1 MDAPPFEH
9 LRRFFERIKNAGF
22 FERIFSW
29 GSVVS
34 SGYDAFGEFQ
44 QLQNLLGEK
53 EQEIVRLSSR
63 NRDLEKDAEF
73 QREKASRAQGELAAE
88 QNRCQALNDRMAD
101 SVRSL
106 NEKITEKERER
117 ATVAEALA
125 NSENDILRLKGDLIS
140 LAAKN
145 EDLLKKISS
154 RENEAGG
161 LIESDRKNKEL
172 IQKLQADIAALNARY
187 DQMNLQYTESQK
199 TLAELRQRE
208 EERTREHDGRI
219 TELMSLKKQLEDD
232 RLRVQAERDAEI
244 RSEFAAMEQTWKK
257 HEEQVEQSLR
267 SICQRHTIEY
277 CDKEKFPVSGKKPD
291 NAVIIADQFVIFDAK
306 SPKNSDELGNFP
318 LYIKTQAE
326 AAKKYTKEDNVK
338 KDIFL
343 VVPANTIEYL
353 DDVHLD
359 MADYQVYIVTHDCLE
374 PIVLALR
381 KIEDYQFVDQL
392 SPEDRE
398 KICHVI
404 GKFAHATKR
413 RMQIDTYFFNEFLGL
428 LKNCESLPE
437 DILQKVVDYEKA
449 EKMNPPMEK
458 RKKLIPIKELEHD
471 VRKITKE
478 AEAHEIDVTAVTKE
492 KIETIPLDKFLE

>member
-9 LRRFFERIKNAGF
+9 LRRFFERIKNVGF

-29 GSVVS
+29 QGIVS
-34 SGYDAFGEFQ
+34 QGYDAFGEYQ
-44 QLQNLLGEK
+44 RIQNIVPEK
-53 EQEIVRLSSR
+53 DQEIAGLASK
-63 NRDLEKDAEF
+63 NRDLS
-73 QREKASRAQGELAAE
+73 QRLEYQQQQATRLQQDLSSE
-88 QNRCQALNDRMAD
+88 QIRVQ
-101 SVRSL
+101 SL
-106 NEKITEKERER
+106 NEKIIEKERER
-117 ATVAEALA
+117 ATFAEAQA
-125 NSENDILRLKGDLIS
+125 NSEDHILRLKSDMVM

-145 EDLLKKISS
+145 EDLQTKINEK
-154 RENEAGG
+154 ENIAGG
-161 LIESDRKNKEL
+161 LVAADKKNQQAINQLKEDL
-172 IQKLQADIAALNARY
+172 SASLGKY
-187 DQMNLQYTESQK
+187 DQLNSQWIEAQK
-199 TLAELRQRE
+199 TLAELRQKE
-208 EERTREHDGRI
+208 EERTREHDARV

-232 RLRVQAERDAEI
+232 RLRVQADRDAEI
-244 RSEFAAMEQTWKK
+244 RSEFADMEKTWKK
-257 HEEQVEQSLR
+257 HEDVVEQSLR

-291 NAVIIADQFVIFDAK
+291 NSVIIADQYVIFDAK

-318 LYIKTQAE
+318 LYIKNQAE
-326 AAKKYTKEDNVK
+326 AAKKYTKEESVK

-343 VVPANTIEYL
+343 VVPANTLGFLTEY
-353 DDVHLD
+353 HLD
-359 MADYQVYIVTHDCLE
+359 MAEYQVYIITHECLE
-374 PIVLALR
+374 PVVLALR

-428 LKNCESLPE
+428 LKSCESLPE
-437 DILQKVVDYEKA
+437 EILKKVVDYEKA

-471 VRKITKE
+471 VKVITKE
-478 AEAHEIDVTAVTKE
+478 AEAREIDVTAVTKE
-492 KIETIPLDKFLE
+492 RIENIPLDKFLE

>member
-9 LRRFFERIKNAGF
+9 LRRFFERIKNVGF

-29 GSVVS
+29 QGIVS
-34 SGYDAFGEFQ
+34 QGYDAFSEYQ
-44 QLQNLLGEK
+44 RLQNNVQEK
-53 EQEIVRLSSR
+53 DQEIAGLASK
-63 NRDLEKDAEF
+63 NRDLS
-73 QREKASRAQGELAAE
+73 QRLEYQQQQVTRLQQDHSSE
-88 QNRCQALNDRMAD
+88 QIRVQ
-101 SVRSL
+101 SL
-106 NEKITEKERER
+106 NEKIIEKERER
-117 ATVAEALA
+117 ATVAEAQV
-125 NSENDILRLKGDLIS
+125 NSEDHILRLKSDMVM

-145 EDLLKKISS
+145 EDLQVKINEK
-154 RENEAGG
+154 ENIAGG
-161 LIESDRKNKEL
+161 LVAADKKNQQAINQLKEDL
-172 IQKLQADIAALNARY
+172 SASSGKY
-187 DQMNLQYTESQK
+187 DQLNSQWIEAQK
-199 TLAELRQRE
+199 TLAELRQKE
-208 EERTREHDGRI
+208 EERTREHDARV

-244 RSEFAAMEQTWKK
+244 RSEFADMEKTWKK
-257 HEEQVEQSLR
+257 HEDVVEQSLR

-291 NAVIIADQFVIFDAK
+291 NSVIIADQYVIFDAK

-318 LYIKTQAE
+318 LYIKNQAE
-326 AAKKYTKEDNVK
+326 AAKKYTKEETVK

-343 VVPANTIEYL
+343 VVPSNTLGFLTEY
-353 DDVHLD
+353 HLD
-359 MADYQVYIVTHDCLE
+359 MAEYQVYIVTHECLE
-374 PIVLALR
+374 PVVLALR

-428 LKNCESLPE
+428 LKSCESLPDE
-437 DILQKVVDYEKA
+437 ILKKVVDYEKA

-471 VRKITKE
+471 VRVITKE
-478 AEAHEIDVTAVTKE
+478 AEAREIDVTAVTKE
-492 KIETIPLDKFLE
+492 RIENIPLDKFLE

>member
-9 LRRFFERIKNAGF
+9 LRRFFERIKNVGF

-29 GSVVS
+29 QGIVS
-34 SGYDAFGEFQ
+34 QGYDAFGEYQ
-44 QLQNLLGEK
+44 RLQTRLGEK
-53 EQEIVRLSSR
+53 DQEIAGLVSQ
-63 NRDLEKDAEF
+63 NRDLSQKVEYQQQQMNRIQQDLSSE
-73 QREKASRAQGELAAE
+73 QSRTQSIN
-88 QNRCQALNDRMAD
+88 Q
-101 SVRSL
+101 
-106 NEKITEKERER
+106 KITEKEGER
-117 ATVAEALA
+117 ARISATLAEVQQ
-125 NSENDILRLKGDLIS
+125 NSDTTILQLKEDMVTLKM
-140 LAAKN
+140 KN
-145 EDLLKKISS
+145 EELLRKQNEG
-154 RENEAGG
+154 ENKAGG
-161 LIESDRKNKEL
+161 LEEAEKKN
-172 IQKLQADIAALNARY
+172 QQAISQLKADLSASHARY
-187 DQMNLQYTESQK
+187 DQLNSQFIDSQK
-199 TLAELRQRE
+199 SLAELRQKE
-208 EERTREHDGRI
+208 EERTREHDFRI

-232 RLRVQAERDAEI
+232 RIRVQADRDAEI
-244 RSEFAAMEQTWKK
+244 RSEFAGMEQTWKK
-257 HEEQVEQSLR
+257 HEELVEQSLR

-291 NAVIIADQFVIFDAK
+291 NAVVIADQYVVFDAK

-326 AAKKYTKEDNVK
+326 AAKKYAKEDNVK

-359 MADYQVYIVTHDCLE
+359 MADYQVYVVTHDCLE

-428 LKNCESLPE
+428 LRSCESLPD
-437 DILQKVVDYEKA
+437 DILKKVVDYEKA

-458 RKKLIPIKELEHD
+458 RRKQIPIKDLEHD
-471 VRKITKE
+471 VRVITKE
-478 AEAHEIDVTAVTKE
+478 AEAREIDVTAVTKE

>member
-9 LRRFFERIKNAGF
+9 LRRFFERIKNVGF
-22 FERIFSW
+22 FERLFSW
-29 GSVVS
+29 SSLVS
-34 SGYDAFGEFQ
+34 AGYDAFGEYQ
-44 QLQNLLGEK
+44 RLQNLV
-53 EQEIVRLSSR
+53 Q
-63 NRDLEKDAEF
+63 EKDAEIV
-73 QREKASRAQGELAAE
+73 ELISKNRDLSQNLEYQQQHSTRLQQDLSSE
-88 QNRCQALNDRMAD
+88 QLRSQ
-101 SVRSL
+101 SL

-117 ATVAEALA
+117 ATIAEAQA
-125 NSENDILRLKGDLIS
+125 NSEDHILHLKGDMIT

-145 EDLLKKISS
+145 EELQVRINE
-154 RENEAGG
+154 RENIAGG
-161 LIESDRKNKEL
+161 LIAADKKNQQTL
-172 IQKLQADIAALNARY
+172 IQVREELSASQGKY
-187 DQMNLQYTESQK
+187 DQLNLQFIEAQK
-199 TLAELRQRE
+199 SLAELRQRE
-208 EERTREHDGRI
+208 EERTREHDSRV

-244 RSEFAAMEQTWKK
+244 RSKFAAMEQTWKK
-257 HEEQVEQSLR
+257 HEEVVEQSLR

-277 CDKEKFPVSGKKPD
+277 CDKEKFPFSTKKPD
-291 NAVIIADQFVIFDAK
+291 NAVIIADQYVIFDAK

-318 LYIKTQAE
+318 LYIKNQAE
-326 AAKKYTKEDNVK
+326 AAKKYAKEENVK

-343 VVPANTIEYL
+343 VVPANTLAYL
-353 DDVHLD
+353 EDFCLD
-359 MADYQVYIVTHDCLE
+359 MAEYRVYIVTHECLE
-374 PIVLALR
+374 PVVLALK

-398 KICHVI
+398 NICHVI

-428 LKNCESLPE
+428 LKSCESLPE

-471 VRKITKE
+471 IKKITKE
-478 AEAHEIDVTAVTKE
+478 AEAHEIDMTAVTRDT
-492 KIETIPLDKFLE
+492 IETIPLDKFLE

>member
-9 LRRFFERIKNAGF
+9 LRRFFERIKNVGF

-29 GSVVS
+29 QGIVS
-34 SGYDAFGEFQ
+34 QGYDAFGEFQ
-44 QLQNLLGEK
+44 RLQNLLVEK
-53 EQEIVRLSSR
+53 DQEITQLTSR
-63 NRDLEKDAEF
+63 NRDLEKDAEYNK
-73 QREKASRAQGELAAE
+73 QRALQIQQELSAE
-88 QNRCQALNDRMAD
+88 QIRSQ
-101 SVRSL
+101 SL

-117 ATVAEALA
+117 ATLAEAQV
-125 NSENDILRLKGDLIS
+125 NSEDQVLLLKGDMVTLT
-140 LAAKN
+140 AKN
-145 EDLLKKISS
+145 EDLQTKINE
-154 RENEAGG
+154 RENMAGG
-161 LIESDRKNKEL
+161 LVAADKKNRET
-172 IQKLQADIAALNARY
+172 IQKLNEDVISLTVKNENLNS
-187 DQMNLQYTESQK
+187 QITEIKQELSQY
-199 TLAELRQRE
+199 RQIE
-208 EERTREHDGRI
+208 EDRIREHDQRI
-219 TELMSLKKQLEDD
+219 AELNALKKQLDDD
-232 RLRVQAERDAEI
+232 RLRIQADRDAEI
-244 RSEFAAMEQTWKK
+244 RSEFAGMEQTWKK
-257 HEEQVEQSLR
+257 HEELVEQSLR

-291 NAVIIADQFVIFDAK
+291 NAVVIADQYVVFDAK

-326 AAKKYTKEDNVK
+326 AAKKYAKEDNVK

-359 MADYQVYIVTHDCLE
+359 MADYQVYVVTHDCLE

-428 LKNCESLPE
+428 LRSCESLPD
-437 DILQKVVDYEKA
+437 DILKKVVDYEKA

-458 RKKLIPIKELEHD
+458 RRKQIPIKDLEHD
-471 VRKITKE
+471 VRVITKE
-478 AEAHEIDVTAVTKE
+478 AEAREIDVTAVTKE